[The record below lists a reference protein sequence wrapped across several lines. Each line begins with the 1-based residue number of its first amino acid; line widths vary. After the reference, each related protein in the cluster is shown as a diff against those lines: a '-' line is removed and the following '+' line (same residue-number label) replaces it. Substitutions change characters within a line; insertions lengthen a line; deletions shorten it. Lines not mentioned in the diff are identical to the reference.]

1 MVKDRSNRRYMSEK
15 PIEPTSLPKLSYDLS
30 PQKVP
35 NKQLQ
40 FQLNPLKRSVS
51 MSQVLH
57 GDGNQKS
64 NHYIDCTLIYFIQ
77 NSIDLSEIMTQKTNK
92 KGNFKD
98 KLQ

>member
-1 MVKDRSNRRYMSEK
+1 
-15 PIEPTSLPKLSYDLS
+15 
-30 PQKVP
+30 
-35 NKQLQ
+35 
-40 FQLNPLKRSVS
+40 